1 MYKFLTKPRKYSW
14 MVVWLLISRL
24 SVATPPDEG
33 MWLPIFIQALNY
45 DDMRAKGLKLTA
57 EQIYSA
63 NQSSLKDAVVLF
75 GGGCTGEIISEEG
88 LLLTNHHCGYAQI
101 QSHSSVEKDY
111 LRNGFWAKNKDE
123 ELPNDGLKVT
133 FIVRIEDVTQQV
145 LSGVTP
151 EMTENQRQ
159 AEIERKIKE
168 ISKGIEKDSH
178 YEAVIKPFY
187 YGSEYYLFVTE
198 TFKDVRLVGTPPDGI
213 GKFGGDTDNW
223 MWPRHTGDFSLFRVY
238 ANKDN
243 KPAAYSKENVPY
255 KPKHFFPISLKGIK
269 EGDFTMILGF
279 PGRTQEYLTSYAVE
293 LLVEKTNPYRI
304 ALREKRLEII
314 NSAMQ
319 ASDEIRIKYAA
330 EQASIANAYK
340 KWIGENRGLKKM
352 DALQRKRDLEGQF
365 VNWCAQDETRK
376 QRYAQVLPDLAKHYQ
391 TLEKVNLAELYIN
404 EAVFGADILYL
415 AYQFTAFVD
424 KFSDKELDKI
434 KRRVEGHFKNY
445 DANIDRQLLAVC
457 LQAYYNDIPQAL
469 HPAVYAKIQNE
480 FQGDFARYAQYIFD
494 NSLLASKEKAS
505 AVLANFTAL
514 DLEKIINDPAVELFR
529 QFLEKYLRQVEPIFD
544 QTMAEIDPLMRQ
556 YVAGLREMQ
565 TDRKFYPDANST
577 MRLTYGTVAGYN
589 PEPNQ
594 RYEYFTTLDQIIE
607 KGKQANQVADYFV
620 PEKLQQ
626 LYDARDF
633 GRYADG
639 GTVRTCF
646 IASNHT
652 TGGNSGSPVLNAEGH
667 LVGINFDRNWEGT
680 MSDVMYDPTQVRN
693 ITADIRYIL
702 FIIDKYAE
710 AGYLINEMK
719 IIE

>member
-1 MYKFLTKPRKYSW
+1 
-14 MVVWLLISRL
+14 
-24 SVATPPDEG
+24 
-33 MWLPIFIQALNY
+33 
-45 DDMRAKGLKLTA
+45 
-57 EQIYSA
+57 
-63 NQSSLKDAVVLF
+63 
-75 GGGCTGEIISEEG
+75 
-88 LLLTNHHCGYAQI
+88 
-101 QSHSSVEKDY
+101 
-111 LRNGFWAKNKDE
+111 
-123 ELPNDGLKVT
+123 
-133 FIVRIEDVTQQV
+133 
-145 LSGVTP
+145 
-151 EMTENQRQ
+151 
-159 AEIERKIKE
+159 
-168 ISKGIEKDSH
+168 
-178 YEAVIKPFY
+178 
-187 YGSEYYLFVTE
+187 
-198 TFKDVRLVGTPPDGI
+198 
-213 GKFGGDTDNW
+213 
-223 MWPRHTGDFSLFRVY
+223 
-238 ANKDN
+238 
-243 KPAAYSKENVPY
+243 
-255 KPKHFFPISLKGIK
+255 
-269 EGDFTMILGF
+269 
-279 PGRTQEYLTSYAVE
+279 
-293 LLVEKTNPYRI
+293 
-304 ALREKRLEII
+304 
-314 NSAMQ
+314 
-319 ASDEIRIKYAA
+319 
-330 EQASIANAYK
+330 
-340 KWIGENRGLKKM
+340 M

-505 AVLANFTAL
+505 AVLSNFTAL

-529 QFLEKYLRQVEPIFD
+529 QFLEKYLRQVEPVFD

-565 TDRKFYPDANST
+565 TNRKFYPDANST
-577 MRLTYGTVAGYN
+577 MRLTYGTVASYN

-607 KGKQANQVADYFV
+607 KGKQASQVADYFV

>member
-1 MYKFLTKPRKYSW
+1 